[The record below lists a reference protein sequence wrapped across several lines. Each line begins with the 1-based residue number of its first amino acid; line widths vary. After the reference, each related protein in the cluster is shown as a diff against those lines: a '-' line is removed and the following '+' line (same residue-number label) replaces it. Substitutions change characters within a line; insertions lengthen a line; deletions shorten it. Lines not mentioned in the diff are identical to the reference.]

1 MEVEVTIRAQ
11 QELRKRNYQD
21 YKYALLKLVDV
32 NWSGPVLVVT
42 RENDLNEDHYEIV
55 EEAGYKFAV
64 IKNIANAYQYFTVDY
79 FPNGFAKGLRVD
91 VA

>member
-32 NWSGPVLVVT
+32 N
-42 RENDLNEDHYEIV
+42 
-55 EEAGYKFAV
+55 
-64 IKNIANAYQYFTVDY
+64 
-79 FPNGFAKGLRVD
+79 
-91 VA
+91 

>member
-1 MEVEVTIRAQ
+1 M
-11 QELRKRNYQD
+11 
-21 YKYALLKLVDV
+21 
-32 NWSGPVLVVT
+32 VT

-64 IKNIANAYQYFTVDY
+64 IKNIAKAYQYFTVDY